1 MCWPEGGSVSLTNS
15 YSTPEDWTCVWK
27 STFDLMV
34 RSERLAAAAAIFKM
48 SGLLFD
54 FMISER
60 HDSRPVHNMHMNV
73 FECGLISRR
82 GSYRN
87 CCAPRPLAWVPPVHH
102 GPAAAARAVGSDR
115 APLWPVRCS
124 APCRCPY
131 IYRLHIFILS
141 RMWHRLLTLISVHSF
156 IRVLKKS

>member
-1 MCWPEGGSVSLTNS
+1 MAITCWPEGGSVSLTNT
-15 YSTPEDWTCVWK
+15 YSTAEDWMCVWK
-27 STFDLMV
+27 PTFDLMV

-60 HDSRPVHNMHMNV
+60 HDSWLVHNMHVNV
-73 FECGLISRR
+73 FKRGLISRR

-87 CCAPRPLAWVPPVHH
+87 RRAPRPPAWVPPVHH
-102 GPAAAARAVGSDR
+102 GPAAAAHAIGSDR
-115 APLWPVRCS
+115 APLWPARCS

-131 IYRLHIFILS
+131 IYRLHIFYPMKRCGAGYS
-141 RMWHRLLTLISVHSF
+141 KG
-156 IRVLKKS
+156 LKCS